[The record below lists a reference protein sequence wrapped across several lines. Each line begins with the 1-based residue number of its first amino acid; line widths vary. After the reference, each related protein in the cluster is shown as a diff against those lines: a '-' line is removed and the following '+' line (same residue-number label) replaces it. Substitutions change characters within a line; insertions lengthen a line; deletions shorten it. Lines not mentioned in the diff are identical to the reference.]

1 MKIAIKRILLILIT
15 SATFVACNYD
25 DNGNVPAIMFNPGCA
40 MEPVFAFDGGSEDYL
55 FMTSYSWTATPADD
69 WVSITPA
76 SGTKDENTFTIT
88 VEPNPLGEDRTSSV
102 EVKLSTGKRVTIPI
116 TQQMHPVYESESSPL
131 IALSAEN
138 AQRDI
143 AIRTNQK
150 FHITIARD
158 AIWLSVR
165 ATRSVEDNVLH
176 LTATD
181 NLTTSSRFTTVYV
194 LNDES
199 ELLERFDVVQAS
211 KLPALNEVVYRTN
224 DKSLV
229 KIGMGEGYGSRFLA
243 HLYDEERDCGRIIF
257 DYVVRTIPENAFKD
271 CSNITSFELPANL
284 TMIGAGAFSGCS
296 GCSEFTLPSQIEILG
311 EGAFNGCKGELTT
324 NCYIPNE
331 SCAASEPD
339 HWLYGSEFSKVYI
352 NSNIGSGTFFDYDVL
367 DEVFLSPD
375 VNNIHN
381 RAFEDCD
388 NLTAIHINSLAEWC
402 DITFGGP
409 TANPLNGQ
417 QCKLVVDDN
426 VVTELITTDGMRT
439 IGQYS
444 FYNYAPLRRIVLNDC
459 TTSIGAC
466 AFAKCDVESITLGES
481 IVSVG
486 NLAFNEC
493 HTEQLI
499 IDGNIK
505 PQTTTGSTSRHWFS
519 GIVAENVTFT
529 DNCSIVTEML
539 LSDIEMHNLAIASTV
554 KEIRSGA
561 FAGCKTL
568 ENVDFGSGLKY
579 IGSHAFYGC
588 TTLTDIELPA
598 SLTTI
603 DGYAF
608 KGCTGFESIT
618 IPASV
623 NFIGEYAF
631 YDCTNLREIYIE
643 ATTPPTLGSDYVF
656 DGHPDNQKIYVPMA
670 AVDAYKS
677 APRWRRYAGQIYGY

>member
-284 TMIGAGAFSGCS
+284 TMIGAGASVVVVVVAS
-296 GCSEFTLPSQIEILG
+296 LHYHHRLKSSAKVLSMAVKVNSQQIVTY
-311 EGAFNGCKGELTT
+311 LTR
-324 NCYIPNE
+324 
-331 SCAASEPD
+331 AVLQASPT
-339 HWLYGSEFSKVYI
+339 
-352 NSNIGSGTFFDYDVL
+352 IGSMA
-367 DEVFLSPD
+367 
-375 VNNIHN
+375 
-381 RAFEDCD
+381 R
-388 NLTAIHINSLAEWC
+388 
-402 DITFGGP
+402 
-409 TANPLNGQ
+409 
-417 QCKLVVDDN
+417 
-426 VVTELITTDGMRT
+426 
-439 IGQYS
+439 S
-444 FYNYAPLRRIVLNDC
+444 FRR
-459 TTSIGAC
+459 S
-466 AFAKCDVESITLGES
+466 
-481 IVSVG
+481 
-486 NLAFNEC
+486 
-493 HTEQLI
+493 
-499 IDGNIK
+499 
-505 PQTTTGSTSRHWFS
+505 
-519 GIVAENVTFT
+519 
-529 DNCSIVTEML
+529 
-539 LSDIEMHNLAIASTV
+539 
-554 KEIRSGA
+554 
-561 FAGCKTL
+561 
-568 ENVDFGSGLKY
+568 
-579 IGSHAFYGC
+579 
-588 TTLTDIELPA
+588 TLTVISARER
-598 SLTTI
+598 SLTTTCWKRCFL
-603 DGYAF
+603 APM
-608 KGCTGFESIT
+608 SIT
-618 IPASV
+618 STTVP
-623 NFIGEYAF
+623 
-631 YDCTNLREIYIE
+631 LRT
-643 ATTPPTLGSDYVF
+643 ATTSQQFISTALPSGVT
-656 DGHPDNQKIYVPMA
+656 
-670 AVDAYKS
+670 
-677 APRWRRYAGQIYGY
+677 